1 MNENIST
8 VPLNDLIELG
18 ELSLSGQHIQMTI
31 MTLRKL
37 LENLS
42 KLLTRIINYYMTRK
56 LMSYSMS
63 SFGNYVFLI
72 MMHISVNKNIN
83 L

>member
-1 MNENIST
+1 MNESIST

-63 SFGNYVFLI
+63 LFGNYVFLI
-72 MMHISVNKNIN
+72 MMHISVNKNIY

>member
-1 MNENIST
+1 MNENFST

-18 ELSLSGQHIQMTI
+18 ELFLSGQHIQITI
-31 MTLRKL
+31 MTVRKL
-37 LENLS
+37 LGNLS
-42 KLLTRIINYYMTRK
+42 KLLTKIINYYMMRK
-56 LMSYSMS
+56 LLSCSMS

-72 MMHISVNKNIN
+72 MMHILVNKNIY

>member
-37 LENLS
+37 LENPS

-72 MMHISVNKNIN
+72 MMHISVNKNIY

>member
-72 MMHISVNKNIN
+72 MMHISVNKNIY

>member
-1 MNENIST
+1 MNENFST

-18 ELSLSGQHIQMTI
+18 ELFLSGQHIQITNMTV
-31 MTLRKL
+31 RKL
-37 LENLS
+37 LGNLS
-42 KLLTRIINYYMTRK
+42 KLLTRIINYYMMRK
-56 LMSYSMS
+56 LLSCSMS

-72 MMHISVNKNIN
+72 MMHILVNKNIY

>member
-1 MNENIST
+1 MNENFST

-18 ELSLSGQHIQMTI
+18 ELFLSGQHIQITI
-31 MTLRKL
+31 MTVRKL
-37 LENLS
+37 LGNLS
-42 KLLTRIINYYMTRK
+42 KLLTRIINYYMMRK
-56 LMSYSMS
+56 LLSCSMS

-72 MMHISVNKNIN
+72 MMHILVNKNIY